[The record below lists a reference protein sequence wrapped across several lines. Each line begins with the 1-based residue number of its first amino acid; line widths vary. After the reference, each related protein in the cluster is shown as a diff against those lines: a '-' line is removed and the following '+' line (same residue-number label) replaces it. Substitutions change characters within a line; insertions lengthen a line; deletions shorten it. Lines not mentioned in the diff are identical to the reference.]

1 MREPPRS
8 GKRANQ
14 DDPGYFAVLRE
25 LRHNRSFVRC
35 CAGMTATTFVL
46 GGVAVWVPDY
56 IFQREARFELTGQV
70 FASLG
75 TEAKYRTLQGERIV
89 PEAVAA
95 KLQPADGRVYTYAEF
110 KQLLVD
116 RLSPEEYRA
125 YAESFYDAATAPGSI
140 TTGRIGLVFGGI
152 VVISGLVAT
161 LLGGVA
167 GDWLRNRGVRGAYF
181 LAAGG
186 TTVLAFPFF
195 VAMLYVPFP
204 AAWVV
209 LFGAV
214 FFLFFNTGPANTILA
229 NVSRSPVRAT
239 AFAINILIIHALGDA
254 ISPPIIGAIADRSS
268 LHTAFLFTSVF
279 ILVGGALWI
288 SGARFLDED
297 TRRAEG

>member
-1 MREPPRS
+1 
-8 GKRANQ
+8 
-14 DDPGYFAVLRE
+14 
-25 LRHNRSFVRC
+25 
-35 CAGMTATTFVL
+35 
-46 GGVAVWVPDY
+46 
-56 IFQREARFELTGQV
+56 
-70 FASLG
+70 
-75 TEAKYRTLQGERIV
+75 
-89 PEAVAA
+89 
-95 KLQPADGRVYTYAEF
+95 
-110 KQLLVD
+110 
-116 RLSPEEYRA
+116 
-125 YAESFYDAATAPGSI
+125 
-140 TTGRIGLVFGGI
+140 
-152 VVISGLVAT
+152 VISGLVAT

-181 LAAGG
+181 LAAGV

-254 ISPPIIGAIADRSS
+254 VSPPIIGAIADRSS
-268 LHTAFLFTSVF
+268 LHAAFLFTSVF
-279 ILVGGALWI
+279 ILVGGGLWI